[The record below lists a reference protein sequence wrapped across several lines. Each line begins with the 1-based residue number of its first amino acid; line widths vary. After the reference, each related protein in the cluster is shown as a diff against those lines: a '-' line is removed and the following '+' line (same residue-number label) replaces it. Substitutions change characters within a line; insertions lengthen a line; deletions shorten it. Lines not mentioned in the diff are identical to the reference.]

1 MDSVSLAYDSRSIRH
16 KDPFGAVQ
24 VGTSVS
30 FSVDAQGNSEGLDA
44 HLEVSAP
51 DGRHSIRMQ
60 AMPASGGTV
69 ELKAQ
74 FTPSQAGL
82 CWYWFAVHA
91 NGRDLF
97 LGAAD
102 ADSGQARA
110 VQHHPKPFQLTVYEK
125 QAVPSWAGHGAF
137 YHAFVDRFRKSGDCV
152 PELSKGA
159 LLHADWDDRPFYIKG
174 CKDGSITRWT
184 FFGGNLDGAR
194 EKLPYL
200 WEMGVNALYLSP
212 IFESPSNHKY
222 DTADYSKVD
231 PSFGDEE
238 ALRRLC
244 REAKDWGIRIVL
256 DGVFS
261 HTGSDSV
268 YFNKKGR
275 YPGIGAY
282 QSKSSPYYSWYRF
295 RNHPDDYE
303 SWWGFE
309 NLPNVN
315 ELDDSYISFMVE
327 SDQSIVRKWMR
338 AGVGGWRLDVADE
351 LPDEFIK
358 RLRRVIREEN
368 PESILIGEVWDDAS
382 NKVSYSVRREY
393 LLGHEL
399 DSATGYPFR
408 SAVLAYASGKT
419 GAADFKRAFE
429 TLMENYPPEQLKCN
443 LNILGSHD
451 VARALTILGGAP
463 EEGSLQTEAREAYEL
478 PPDALAAGR
487 QRLMLA
493 GLLQYLLPGTPMLYY
508 GDEAGMQGYSDPFNR
523 GPYPWG
529 REDKTLQSWFK
540 SLGEARGA
548 HMALKDGDYRTLAA
562 HGQAFAFAR
571 RHGEDVVLAAVNAGT
586 SHARVDLDVS
596 FACPDALLFQD
607 LFFGPYAVSSS
618 EGRLSLELNP
628 MSSIALSATVP
639 SEPLLPRLK
648 LERSAGVLMHVS
660 SLPSAYGIGDFGHEA
675 FSFAR
680 LLSDG
685 GQRLWQV
692 LPMNP
697 PSLGNSPYMC
707 FSAMAGN
714 ELFISLDLLAEQ
726 GLLHASELLAVPPFD
741 EGSVNFNAVSEYKQ
755 GLFRKA
761 FARFRAMPEDP
772 SYIAFKEKNSGWL
785 EDYAMFM
792 LIKGLHGGKPWYEWP
807 DELRRRDASALSG
820 LLSQHEEE
828 ISYRQ
833 FLQYIYDGQWKGL
846 KSYANSLGISMVG
859 DMAIYISGDSSD
871 VWAAQEMFS
880 LKPDGSPL
888 LVSGVPPDNFSATG
902 QLWGHPVYAWKK
914 HSDDGFAWW
923 KSRMDKSFADFDYT
937 RIDHFR
943 GFAGFYA
950 VPQGNS
956 TAEHGRWLEG
966 PGRALFAAI
975 ADGRTDLPIIVED
988 LGVITPDVV
997 ALREALGFPGMKV
1010 LQFMDSVPSACESVD
1025 AHWVAYTGTHD
1036 NETLLQRYRTVN
1048 GLTQEE
1054 RPPDSEEALFLEG
1067 MLTTLYSSAYR
1078 WAIAPLQDLLGL
1090 GAEARMNMPSV
1101 AEGNWG
1107 WRVRKDLLASSLSE
1121 RMLAFAKASGR
1132 CCGE

>member
-1 MDSVSLAYDSRSIRH
+1 MNTA
-16 KDPFGAVQ
+16 
-24 VGTSVS
+24 VS
-30 FSVDAQGNSEGLDA
+30 FAVIASGQAEGLYA
-44 HLEVSAP
+44 HLEVSGP
-51 DGRHSIRMQ
+51 DGRQSIPMN
-60 AMPASGGTV
+60 ALPVPDGTT
-69 ELKAQ
+69 ELKAE

-82 CWYWFAVHA
+82 FWYWFAVHA
-91 NGRDLF
+91 SGRDLF

-102 ADSGQARA
+102 SDSGQARA

-125 QAVPSWAGHGAF
+125 QTVPSWAGQGAF
-137 YHAFVDRFRKSGDCV
+137 YHAFVDRFSKSGDSV
-152 PELSKGA
+152 PKLPKGA
-159 LLHADWDDRPFYIKG
+159 LLHADWDDKPFYIKG

-231 PSFGDEE
+231 PSFGGEE
-238 ALRRLC
+238 SLRRLC
-244 REAKDWGIRIVL
+244 SEAQEWGIRVIL

-275 YPGIGAY
+275 YPGLGAY

-295 RNHPDDYE
+295 RSHPDDYE

-327 SDQSIVRKWMR
+327 SERSIVRKWMR
-338 AGVGGWRLDVADE
+338 AGVSGWRLDVADE

-368 PESILIGEVWDDAS
+368 PDSMLIGEVWDDAS

-408 SAVLAYASGKT
+408 NAVLAYASGKSK
-419 GAADFKRAFE
+419 AADFKRAFE
-429 TLMENYPPEQLKCN
+429 TLMENYPPEHLKCN
-443 LNILGSHD
+443 LNILSSHD
-451 VARALTILGGAP
+451 VARAITILGGAP
-463 EEGSLQTEAREAYEL
+463 EEGTLQPEAREAFEL
-478 PPDALAAGR
+478 APDALETGR
-487 QRLMLA
+487 RRLMLA

-529 REDKTLQSWFK
+529 HEDRLLQSWFK

-562 HGQAFAFAR
+562 DGHAFAFAR
-571 RHGEDVVLAAVNAGT
+571 RHAEDVVLAAVNTGS
-586 SHARVDLDVS
+586 SHAAIDLDVS
-596 FACPDALLFQD
+596 FISPEPLLFQD
-607 LFFGPYAVSSS
+607 LFFGPYATRSSA
-618 EGRLSLELNP
+618 GMLSLELP
-628 MSSIALSATVP
+628 PLSCAALSATAP
-639 SEPLLPRLK
+639 SRPLLPRLK
-648 LERSAGVLMHVS
+648 LERSAGVLMHIS
-660 SLPSAYGIGDFGHEA
+660 SLPSGYGIGDFGHDA
-675 FSFAR
+675 FAFANM
-680 LLSDG
+680 LAAG

-714 ELFISLDLLAEQ
+714 ELFISPDLLAEA
-726 GLLHASELLAVPPFD
+726 GLLDGSELEAAPLFD
-741 EGSVNFNAVSEYKQ
+741 EGSVSFNEVSEYKH

-761 FARFRAMPEDP
+761 FARFRERPEDP
-772 SYIAFKEKNSGWL
+772 LYAAFKERSSGWL
-785 EDYAMFM
+785 EDYAIFM
-792 LIKGLHGGKPWYEWP
+792 ALKGVFGGKPWYEWP
-807 DELRRRDASALSG
+807 EDLRRRDASALSG
-820 LLSQHEEE
+820 VLAQHEEE
-828 ISYRQ
+828 ISYFE
-833 FLQYIYDGQWKGL
+833 FLQFIYDSQWKGL
-846 KSYANSLGISMVG
+846 KSYANSLGVLIVG

-871 VWAAQEMFS
+871 VWAAQDMFC

-888 LVSGVPPDNFSATG
+888 LVSGVPPDSFSATG
-902 QLWGHPVYAWKK
+902 QLWGHPVYNWKK
-914 HSDDGFAWW
+914 HSQDGFAWW
-923 KSRMDKSFADFDYT
+923 RRRMDKSFADFDYT

-950 VPQGNS
+950 VPAGNS

-966 PGRALFAAI
+966 PGRSLFAAI
-975 ADGRTDLPIIVED
+975 ADGRVNLPIIVED

-997 ALREALGFPGMKV
+997 ALRESLGFPGMKV
-1010 LQFMDSVPSACESVD
+1010 LQFMDSVPSVNESAD
-1025 AHWVAYTGTHD
+1025 THWVAYTGTHD
-1036 NETLLQRYRTVN
+1036 NETLLQRYRSVKD
-1048 GLTQEE
+1048 LPQEE
-1054 RPPDSEEALFLEG
+1054 REPDNDEALYLEG
-1067 MLTTLYSSAYR
+1067 MLTALYSSPYR
-1078 WAIAPLQDLLGL
+1078 WAIAPLQDLLSL

-1107 WRVRKDLLASSLSE
+1107 WRVLRVQLTRALTE